1 NNNRDLADEEEE
13 EEEEEEAEEDRNKIN
28 YKTGNEGESSSNSS
42 VEETGKKSTT
52 GSVRPYNRSKTPRL
66 RWTPDLHLR
75 FVHAVERLGGQDRA
89 TPKLVLQLMN
99 IKGLSIAHVKSH
111 LQMYRSKK
119 IDDPNQVIQKK
130 EIVFQNGDHH
140 HHIHKLS
147 QTHPMRQKI
156 SFSHLML
163 KQVELMPPNDEG
175 KGAGNGSSL
184 SNGRCFIEFLKFY
197 EIIYLYIIK
206 LYGDVISWRGNNNKN
221 VLDMTS
227 KGLYCSVAKRLFSS
241 CNNYNSLSFSSQ
253 RPTMGTNCTP
263 LKRKMIS
270 SVVSNIEDLVVCL
283 FSLASS
289 SSFSKLCRLN
299 KEVKY
304 GDGNRKQ
311 EVRTMA
317 STLDLTYEY
326 EGL

>member
-1 NNNRDLADEEEE
+1 MASDDTFEKNRNNNRDLADEEEE
-13 EEEEEEAEEDRNKIN
+13 EEEEEEEDRNKIN
-28 YKTGNEGESSSNSS
+28 YKTGNDGESSSNSS

-75 FVHAVERLGGQDRA
+75 FVHAVEKLGGQDRA

-111 LQMYRSKK
+111 LQMYRGKK

-147 QTHPMRQKI
+147 QLPMRQ
-156 SFSHLML
+156 SFNNQS
-163 KQVELMPPNDEG
+163 PY
-175 KGAGNGSSL
+175 STF
-184 SNGRCFIEFLKFY
+184 R
-197 EIIYLYIIK
+197 
-206 LYGDVISWRGNNNKN
+206 YGDVISWRGNNNKN

-253 RPTMGTNCTP
+253 RPAMGTNCTP

-270 SVVSNIEDLVVCL
+270 SMVSNIEDRLDLDLSLKVTTVAGEFDEKGSL
-283 FSLASS
+283 DLDDSGGLSLSLASS

-317 STLDLTYEY
+317 NTLDLT
-326 EGL
+326 L